1 MTMNNSWGYNPSD
14 RHYKSVRSL
23 INTLSEVATKGGRLL
38 LNVGPRGDG
47 SLAEEQAERLEAIAE
62 WMARSG
68 ESIVG
73 TQPGLEPWQFYGP
86 STRRENRVYL
96 HLLAR
101 PYDTISVR
109 GVHLRKIRAASVLAS
124 GEQLRI
130 HRRGVVTEM
139 MFNQDPVGELI
150 IDVPENAIAPLQ
162 TVIALDFEP

>member
-1 MTMNNSWGYNPSD
+1 MTMNHSWGYNPSD

-23 INTLSEVATKGGRLL
+23 VNTLSEVAARGGRLL
-38 LNVGPRGDG
+38 LNVGPTGDG
-47 SLAEEQAERLEAIAE
+47 SLAAEQAERLEAIAD

-86 STRRENRVYL
+86 STRRDNRVYL

-101 PYDTISVR
+101 PYDSISVR
-109 GVHLRKIRAASVLAS
+109 GVQVRRVRAATVLAS
-124 GEQLRI
+124 GERMRT

-150 IDVPENAIAPLQ
+150 VDVPEHAIDPLQ